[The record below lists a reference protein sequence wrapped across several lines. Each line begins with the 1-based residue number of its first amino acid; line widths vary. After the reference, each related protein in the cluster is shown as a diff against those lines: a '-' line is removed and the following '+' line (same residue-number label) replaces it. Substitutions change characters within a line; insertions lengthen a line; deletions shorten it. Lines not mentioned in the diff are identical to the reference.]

1 MSLVNHFYPK
11 YKNAVT
17 PIFSEQVHLT
27 TKLVCV
33 KCSDSMTNNDS
44 LSGSGSG
51 STNLCLYVQLFSLYS
66 KYKLQSTSSVLVSY
80 HQHCLVSSFSLH
92 PPIFVSPLSLPLLHL

>member
-17 PIFSEQVHLT
+17 PNFSEQVHLT
-27 TKLVCV
+27 SKLVCV
-33 KCSDSMTNNDS
+33 KCSDSMTNSDS
-44 LSGSGSG
+44 LRSG
-51 STNLCLYVQLFSLYS
+51 STNLCLYVKIFSLYS
-66 KYKLQSTSSVLVSY
+66 KYKLQSASSVLVSY

-92 PPIFVSPLSLPLLHL
+92 PPIFVSPLFQPLLHL